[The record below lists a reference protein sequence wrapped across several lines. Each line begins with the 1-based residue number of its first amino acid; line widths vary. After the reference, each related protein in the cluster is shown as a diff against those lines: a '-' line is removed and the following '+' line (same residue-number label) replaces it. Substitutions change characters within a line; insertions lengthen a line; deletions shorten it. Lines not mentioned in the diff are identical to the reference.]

1 MNLSERLNNAL
12 AALTGKLTP
21 EPEPLPAPPPEP
33 GTAAARIVELE
44 MQLTERNDRIAA
56 LLAESNAQR
65 GAARG
70 DAEAVAA
77 DRMSKLL
84 RRLAPLLAQADAMRH
99 FEAAGKPLR
108 AEDAFALVSK
118 IEKVLAE
125 EGVERIGEAGEETG
139 FDPRFHQRL
148 SGGDVKDGDRVHVRF
163 VGFRQGDRVLNKA
176 LVTRK
181 ETDGNRD

>member
-118 IEKVLAE
+118 IEKVLASGAE
-125 EGVERIGEAGEETG
+125 REQDTRRRGLEWKGWCSHIRIPPSVGVGER
-139 FDPRFHQRL
+139 
-148 SGGDVKDGDRVHVRF
+148 
-163 VGFRQGDRVLNKA
+163 
-176 LVTRK
+176 
-181 ETDGNRD
+181 